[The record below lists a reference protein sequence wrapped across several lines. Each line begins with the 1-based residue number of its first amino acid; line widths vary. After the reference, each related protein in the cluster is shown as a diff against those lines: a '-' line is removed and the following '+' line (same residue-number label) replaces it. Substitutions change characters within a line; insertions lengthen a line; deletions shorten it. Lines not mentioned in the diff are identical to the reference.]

1 MSNDSSL
8 VTASVVLQQGTNNYS
23 GMTNS
28 WINGATGQ
36 TTTNYSENPTL
47 YVDGAAGSEMDT
59 LLRWDLT
66 ALSPSETIESASIT
80 LNVEGLAGTPG
91 PVNLYALDQPW
102 NPDTVTFEQ
111 ASSGLPWEV
120 PGAHGATD
128 AGTTILGTFDP
139 TSTGEASITLN
150 AAGITALQTW
160 VDNPSLNYGF
170 ILRSTSGEM
179 FVSSNLDAATPVR
192 PSLSV
197 TYAYP
202 PITVNAGPNTA
213 VTQTSVLTLDGSVQ
227 DNESQTAT
235 STWSL
240 VSGPGTVTFENAS
253 SPTSD
258 AIFSTVGT
266 YVLQLS
272 ATDGLNS
279 ASSQVTVN
287 VEAPPSDLPPVV
299 NAGSSQ
305 TITLGQ
311 VATLS
316 GTVTQTTTNP
326 LTDQWTQE
334 SGPGTAIFANAQSP
348 STTVQFTAAGTYVL
362 DLSATDGTMAGSS
375 SVTITVNPA
384 STPSTTT
391 PPVVSAGSN
400 QTISQTATATLSG
413 TVTYTAQSGATL
425 STVWQVANGPG
436 TVTFANSASPQTT
449 ATFSAAGTYYLRLL
463 ATYAGVSDQSYTII
477 TVNAASQSTTL
488 NLQDGTN
495 GYTGETDTI
504 SERFQRGRR
513 RQLFDIDDAF
523 CHRPCTQQ
531 GGRRALAVESDGSRT
546 HRSDD
551 SIRIDP
557 GRRHGRLDRHVQPL
571 CP

>member
-1 MSNDSSL
+1 M
-8 VTASVVLQQGTNNYS
+8 
-23 GMTNS
+23 
-28 WINGATGQ
+28 
-36 TTTNYSENPTL
+36 
-47 YVDGAAGSEMDT
+47 
-59 LLRWDLT
+59 
-66 ALSPSETIESASIT
+66 
-80 LNVEGLAGTPG
+80 
-91 PVNLYALDQPW
+91 
-102 NPDTVTFEQ
+102 
-111 ASSGLPWEV
+111 
-120 PGAHGATD
+120 
-128 AGTTILGTFDP
+128 GTFDP

-170 ILRSTSGEM
+170 ILRSTSGEI
-179 FVSSNLDAATPVR
+179 FVSSNLDAAPPVR

-279 ASSQVTVN
+279 ASSEVTVN

-299 NAGSSQ
+299 SAGSSQ

-334 SGPGTAIFANAQSP
+334 SGPGTAIFDQRPIPQHDRSIYGGRDLCARPFGDRRHHGRQFVGDDHRQSC
-348 STTVQFTAAGTYVL
+348 
-362 DLSATDGTMAGSS
+362 
-375 SVTITVNPA
+375 IH
-384 STPSTTT
+384 
-391 PPVVSAGSN
+391 
-400 QTISQTATATLSG
+400 
-413 TVTYTAQSGATL
+413 
-425 STVWQVANGPG
+425 
-436 TVTFANSASPQTT
+436 TFDN
-449 ATFSAAGTYYLRLL
+449 
-463 ATYAGVSDQSYTII
+463 
-477 TVNAASQSTTL
+477 NAAC
-488 NLQDGTN
+488 G
-495 GYTGETDTI
+495 
-504 SERFQRGRR
+504 F
-513 RQLFDIDDAF
+513 
-523 CHRPCTQQ
+523 
-531 GGRRALAVESDGSRT
+531 GGIEPD
-546 HRSDD
+546 H
-551 SIRIDP
+551 
-557 GRRHGRLDRHVQPL
+557 
-571 CP
+571 